1 MLVLRNR
8 VSNMEC
14 HDFHEKKNEKN
25 KKIIIIKTPLL
36 CKVIVK
42 LAMKQHVNGTIW
54 GLRFLRIEQYTE
66 QWLLLML
73 EKATKLVELA
83 GIRKIKIYI

>member
-1 MLVLRNR
+1 
-8 VSNMEC
+8 MEC

-25 KKIIIIKTPLL
+25 KKIMKIIIIKTPLL

-42 LAMKQHVNGTIW
+42 LAIKQHVNGTIW
-54 GLRFLRIEQYTE
+54 DLRFLRIEQYTE

-73 EKATKLVELA
+73 EGYQTC
-83 GIRKIKIYI
+83 GIGRDSKNKNIYIKIKI